1 MSFLEPVRG
10 LAWEIVA
17 GTVVAYAVPWL
28 SEFVQQKV
36 PPLWQR
42 YWPVIYQSILC
53 PAYQFISDSW
63 RRFRHDD
70 SATVPVSES
79 PPRVTMPVDQ
89 KTLDQAPDPDLLG
102 ITNVSKDLP
111 SDHGDIPVSSV
122 SEPHTPLDGG
132 GTTKSNIVA
141 QASDPILNHEDINGI
156 AASEYATLI
165 EGGTTHFDQ
174 NILGRALE
182 PILDSTSNLPSDL
195 DNVTERAATESDT
208 LSGRGT
214 QPHDQNIL
222 GRSPDPVLN
231 PSTSISSDNEDIT
244 GISAPESPTRSEG
257 GTTASAD
264 VDFFREYCEGR
275 RYTIQEVIGKGSHG
289 VVCSAYDT
297 QHREKVA
304 IKKISDVF
312 RHVSDATRILREI
325 KLLRILRHDD
335 ILKIKHI
342 LLPPSRG
349 DFKDIYIVFELTE
362 CDLRSVI
369 KANNGLKP
377 EHCRYFL
384 YQLLRGLKYIH
395 TANVF
400 HRDLNP
406 KNILTIA
413 DCKIKI
419 RHFSHAFVDN
429 PTAMFWTDYVAT
441 RWYKAPELCGQ
452 FFSKYSAA
460 IDIWSIGCIFAELL
474 TGKPLFPG
482 ENPVHQL
489 DLITDL
495 LGTPSP
501 ESIAKIKNE
510 KARTSLTSMR
520 KKRPIP
526 FPQKFPNA
534 DPLALVLLKRMLAF
548 DPEDRL
554 SAEEALA
561 DPYFKELA
569 RLESEPSAQPVTEA
583 DFAFERLNVT
593 KEHIRELIYLEIL
606 QYHPKLLKKEHIEI
620 PESNGSQSF
629 SKRRWMLAKVASIAP
644 MRLLHHPQPH
654 PHPQLHP
661 HPS

>member
-1 MSFLEPVRG
+1 MSLLGPVGG
-10 LAWEIVA
+10 LVWEIVST
-17 GTVVAYAVPWL
+17 TVVTYAVPWL
-28 SEFVQQKV
+28 SEFVAQRIL
-36 PPLWQR
+36 PLWQR
-42 YWPVIYQSILC
+42 YWPVIYQSVLV
-53 PAYQFISDSW
+53 PAYHLVSDTIQPLL
-63 RRFRHDD
+63 HDLLSNHGD
-70 SATVPVSES
+70 SSAVSASES
-79 PPRVTMPVDQ
+79 PPGGTLPLDQ
-89 KTLDQAPDPDLLG
+89 KTLDPPQDHDSL
-102 ITNVSKDLP
+102 TVSNVSNGLV
-111 SDHGDIPVSSV
+111 SDHEDIIGTSL
-122 SEPHTPLDGG
+122 SEMHTPLDGG
-132 GTTKSNIVA
+132 GTVESNI
-141 QASDPILNHEDINGI
+141 QDRASEPILNPTSNGSSDHKDKTRI
-156 AASEYATLI
+156 YVSDSTTQNG
-165 EGGTTHFDQ
+165 GGT
-174 NILGRALE
+174 L
-182 PILDSTSNLPSDL
+182 
-195 DNVTERAATESDT
+195 
-208 LSGRGT
+208 
-214 QPHDQNIL
+214 PHDQNIHA
-222 GRSPDPVLN
+222 SDPVLN
-231 PSTSISSDNEDIT
+231 PTTSMSSDNEDIT
-244 GISAPESPTRSEG
+244 RVSTSESPTRSEG
-257 GTTASAD
+257 GTPASAD
-264 VDFFREYCEGR
+264 IDFFREYCEGR

-289 VVCSAYDT
+289 VVWSAYDT

-406 KNILTIA
+406 RNILTIA

-510 KARTSLTSMR
+510 KAHASLTSMR

-548 DPEDRL
+548 DPEDRP

-620 PESNGSQSF
+620 PESNGCQSF
-629 SKRRWMLAKVASIAP
+629 SRRRRMLAKVASIAP
-644 MRLLHHPQPH
+644 MKLLHHPH
-654 PHPQLHP
+654 PHLHP

>member
-1 MSFLEPVRG
+1 MSLLGPVGG
-10 LAWEIVA
+10 LVWEIVST
-17 GTVVAYAVPWL
+17 TVVTYAVPWL
-28 SEFVQQKV
+28 SEFVAQRIL
-36 PPLWQR
+36 PLWQR
-42 YWPVIYQSILC
+42 YWPVIYQSVLV
-53 PAYQFISDSW
+53 PAYHLVSDTIQPLL
-63 RRFRHDD
+63 HDLLSNHGD
-70 SATVPVSES
+70 SSAVSASES
-79 PPRVTMPVDQ
+79 PPGGTLPLDQ
-89 KTLDQAPDPDLLG
+89 KTLDPPQDHDSL
-102 ITNVSKDLP
+102 TVSNVSNGLV
-111 SDHGDIPVSSV
+111 SDHEDIIGTSL
-122 SEPHTPLDGG
+122 SEMHTPLDGG
-132 GTTKSNIVA
+132 GTV
-141 QASDPILNHEDINGI
+141 
-156 AASEYATLI
+156 
-165 EGGTTHFDQ
+165 
-174 NILGRALE
+174 
-182 PILDSTSNLPSDL
+182 
-195 DNVTERAATESDT
+195 ES
-208 LSGRGT
+208 
-214 QPHDQNIL
+214 PHDQNIHA
-222 GRSPDPVLN
+222 SDPVLN
-231 PSTSISSDNEDIT
+231 PTTSMSSDNEDIT
-244 GISAPESPTRSEG
+244 RVSTSESPTRSEG
-257 GTTASAD
+257 GTPASAD
-264 VDFFREYCEGR
+264 IDFFREYCEGR

-289 VVCSAYDT
+289 VVWSAYDT

-406 KNILTIA
+406 RNILTIA

-510 KARTSLTSMR
+510 KAHASLTSMR

-548 DPEDRL
+548 DPEDRP

-620 PESNGSQSF
+620 PESNGCQSF
-629 SKRRWMLAKVASIAP
+629 SRRRRMLAKVASIAP
-644 MRLLHHPQPH
+644 MKLLHHPH
-654 PHPQLHP
+654 PHLHP

>member
-1 MSFLEPVRG
+1 MSLLGPVGG
-10 LAWEIVA
+10 LVWEIVST
-17 GTVVAYAVPWL
+17 TVVTYAVPWL
-28 SEFVQQKV
+28 SEFVAQRIL
-36 PPLWQR
+36 PLWQR
-42 YWPVIYQSILC
+42 YWPVIYQSVLV
-53 PAYQFISDSW
+53 PAYHLVSDTIQPLL
-63 RRFRHDD
+63 HDLLSNHGD
-70 SATVPVSES
+70 SSAVSASES
-79 PPRVTMPVDQ
+79 PPGGTLPLDQ
-89 KTLDQAPDPDLLG
+89 KTLDPPQDHDSL
-102 ITNVSKDLP
+102 TVSNVSNGLV
-111 SDHGDIPVSSV
+111 SDHEDIIGTSL
-122 SEPHTPLDGG
+122 SEMHTPLDGG
-132 GTTKSNIVA
+132 GTVESNIVA
-141 QASDPILNHEDINGI
+141 QASDPILNPTSSISSNHKDMNGI
-156 AASEYATLI
+156 ATSEYATLI
-165 EGGTTHFDQ
+165 EGGTTQFDQ

-195 DNVTERAATESDT
+195 ENVTERAATESDT

-214 QPHDQNIL
+214 Q
-222 GRSPDPVLN
+222 
-231 PSTSISSDNEDIT
+231 
-244 GISAPESPTRSEG
+244 
-257 GTTASAD
+257 ASAD
-264 VDFFREYCEGR
+264 IDFFREYCEGR

-289 VVCSAYDT
+289 VVWSAYDT

-406 KNILTIA
+406 RNILTIA

-510 KARTSLTSMR
+510 KAHASLTSMR

-548 DPEDRL
+548 DPEDRP

-620 PESNGSQSF
+620 PESNGCQSF
-629 SKRRWMLAKVASIAP
+629 SRRRRMLAKVASIAP
-644 MRLLHHPQPH
+644 MKLLHHPH
-654 PHPQLHP
+654 PHLHP